1 MPGGSLKLCL
11 MENIVLIRVVKAAK
25 DRSAQGWRT
34 CIEWV
39 PGHTG
44 IADNE
49 RANQL
54 AGEAASVKQK
64 GRTSIADI
72 PTLHYGKRHGS
83 R

>member
-1 MPGGSLKLCL
+1 
-11 MENIVLIRVVKAAK
+11 VQDYAIRIMKVVK

-49 RANQL
+49 CADQVT
-54 AGEAASVKQK
+54 GEAASVKQM
-64 GRTSIADI
+64 GQTSIVWLKERI
-72 PTLHYGKRHGS
+72 SQHYTMAKDTEVDKGNT
-83 R
+83 